1 MNKNKHFLNYP
12 SMTPH
17 IGSEYIS
24 ITHKRILILGES
36 HYQPKGSKAHINCE
50 LWYES
55 TEASLTEKELGW
67 IRIKQLIRDAKEE
80 RYRNKAHGIYREISR
95 SLSNAGLNL
104 ECYTQ
109 GIEHCMFMN
118 YFQRP
123 AEETGKSIL
132 VKQRDVEVSE
142 ETLKYVLD
150 TYSPELIIVT
160 SRLAGRYASKFL
172 NTTNIPFVVT
182 PHPSTAWWNR
192 EAKKYNGLKGREI
205 FSDFLK
211 NQEWI
216 S

>member
-1 MNKNKHFLNYP
+1 MHLN
-12 SMTPH
+12 
-17 IGSEYIS
+17 
-24 ITHKRILILGES
+24 
-36 HYQPKGSKAHINCE
+36 CD

-55 TEASLTEKELGW
+55 AESSLTEKQRGW
-67 IRIKQLIRDAKEE
+67 ICIKELIREAKDEQ
-80 RYRNKAHGIYREISR
+80 YRNKAHGIYREISR

-104 ECYTQ
+104 EDYTQ
-109 GIEHCMFMN
+109 GIEHCIFMN

-142 ETLKYVLD
+142 ETLKWLLD
-150 TYSPELIIVT
+150 TYSPELIIVA

-192 EAKKYNGLKGREI
+192 EAKRYNGLKGREI

-211 NQEWI
+211 TQAWI
-216 S
+216 P